1 MCIQNFD
8 GVVCQKVTTEE
19 MRETLV
25 RFRDRWKCSRIVSN
39 GGLWHCRSVDIVIS
53 ESGLPLQ

>member
-8 GVVCQKVTTEE
+8 GVVCQKVTAEE

-39 GGLWHCRSVDIVIS
+39 GGLWHYRSVDIALVK
-53 ESGLPLQ
+53 